1 MIYRLKKASSS
12 EMEKVATAAMEV
24 FGVTYHDLT
33 KKDRSE
39 PLASVR
45 GLVGAVLF
53 VEMKISRNDVAA
65 FLHRSPKLLTAY
77 GQNHSDRMITDR
89 RYQESY
95 HALKSKL
102 EENAEVSGGV
112 SRSDH

>member
-1 MIYRLKKASSS
+1 MIYRLKKASRS
-12 EMEKVATAAMEV
+12 EMEKVATAALEV

-33 KKDRSE
+33 KKDRTE

-45 GLVGAVLF
+45 GLVGAVLY
-53 VEMKISRNDVAA
+53 VDMKISRDDVAA
-65 FLHRSPKLLTAY
+65 FLHRDPTSVTLYA
-77 GQNHSDRMITDR
+77 QNHQDRMITDR

-102 EENAEVSGGV
+102 EE
-112 SRSDH
+112 

>member
-1 MIYRLKKASSS
+1 MIYRLKKASSL
-12 EMEKVATAAMEV
+12 EMEKVASAAMEV
-24 FGVTYHDLT
+24 FGVTHHDLT

-77 GQNHSDRMITDR
+77 GKNHSDRMITDR
-89 RYQESY
+89 QYRQSY

-102 EENAEVSGGV
+102 EKE
-112 SRSDH
+112 